1 MKVYLTLLLVAA
13 LVTYVATP
21 VMRYLAYRMGAV
33 TAVRERDVHTVPT
46 ARLGGVAIYLGIV
59 AAIVVASVVPF
70 LGRVFEVSGAA
81 WAVLGG
87 AGFVCLLGVIDDI
100 YDLDWMAKLAGQV
113 FAAWILAWGG
123 VQLVTV
129 PIAGVTIASSPLS
142 LAATMISVVIAINAV
157 NFVDGL
163 DGLAA
168 GMIAIGG
175 SAFLLYAYALARTAS
190 PGDYSSVAAIVLAS
204 LVGACLGFLPH
215 NVHPARIFMGDSGA
229 MVLGLTMAAAAIIVT
244 GQVDPEIVK
253 QRGALVPA
261 FVPIILP
268 LMVVAV
274 PLVDMVLAIVRRM
287 FRGESPWE
295 ADSHHLHHRLL
306 RFGHSHRWAVAV
318 LYIWTA
324 VLSYGTVS
332 LVFMRGRY
340 AMLLLGIGVVIASII
355 TFSPKFRDTLSRVIE
370 SVATRVLGAAVTA
383 RPNTKRRAAHARA
396 QKDAAPT
403 TQGKRS

>member
-1 MKVYLTLLLVAA
+1 MTVYLTLLIVAA
-13 LVTYVATP
+13 FVTYVSTP
-21 VMRYLAYRMGAV
+21 AMRYLAFRVGAV
-33 TAVRERDVHTVPT
+33 TAVRERDVHKVPT
-46 ARLGGVAIYLGIV
+46 ARLGGVAIYLGLV
-59 AAIVVASVVPF
+59 AAIVVASTIPF
-70 LGRVFEVSGAA
+70 LGRVFEMSGAA

-87 AGFVCLLGVIDDI
+87 AGLVCLLGIIDDV

-123 VQLVTV
+123 VQLVTIPV
-129 PIAGVTIASSPLS
+129 AGVTIASSPLS
-142 LAATMISVVIAINAV
+142 LAVTMISVVIAINAV

-175 SAFLLYAYALARTAS
+175 SAFLVYAYVLARNAS
-190 PGDYSSVAAIVLAS
+190 RGDYSSLAAVVLAS

-229 MVLGLTMAAAAIIVT
+229 MVLGLTIAAAAIIVT
-244 GQVDPEIVK
+244 GQIDPEIVL
-253 QRGALVPA
+253 QRENVPA
-261 FVPIILP
+261 FVPIVLP
-268 LMVVAV
+268 IMVVAV
-274 PLVDMVLAIVRRM
+274 PLLDMALAVVRRM
-287 FRGESPWE
+287 IRGDNPWA

-318 LYIWTA
+318 LYVWTA

-340 AMLLLGIGVVIASII
+340 AALAMGIGIVVASAL
-355 TFSPKFRDTLSRVIE
+355 TFSPKFRDALDRAVLSL
-370 SVATRVLGAAVTA
+370 A
-383 RPNTKRRAAHARA
+383 ARA
-396 QKDAAPT
+396 MRLLRAIIRRPGRATEPDTATAATGERP
-403 TQGKRS
+403 